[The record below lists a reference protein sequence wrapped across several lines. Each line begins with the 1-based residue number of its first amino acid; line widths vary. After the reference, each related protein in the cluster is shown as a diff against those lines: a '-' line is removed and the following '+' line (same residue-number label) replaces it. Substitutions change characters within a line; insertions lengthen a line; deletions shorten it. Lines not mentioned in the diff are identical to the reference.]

1 MKQPLNRCVAASLR
15 RFCDS
20 TIQRFNGWPVLLLA
34 ALFFPAAARAETP
47 LLDAATTRSSVSGQ
61 FFVLGLSP
69 SQSSNRPPFAVTN
82 GELVRLDPA
91 LLAVAAERIKRA
103 VWRQLGVDALTP
115 WRGRIFLALHPATTP
130 DEPVAIIS
138 TRFAGVWNYRVE
150 LPDVVARTRLT
161 RALTGAVLLELANRD
176 NPGDRAAETPAWLTE
191 GLAQQLLANGSQ
203 EMILA
208 PPDKLVNG
216 VLASQITVV
225 QRGVDELARAR
236 AVLHDGP
243 TLTFEQLSWPDD
255 AQLRDEDGGV
265 YRASAQLFVSD
276 LLALNDGPKN
286 LRALLQMLP
295 RSYNWQIAFRAAF
308 RADFPQPIDVEK
320 WWALQSVSFDSR
332 DAGPLWTPAA
342 SHDKLDEILSV
353 PVEMRPAATNLPVHA
368 VISLQ
373 AVIRNFAYER
383 QKAVLQIKQRDLEL
397 AHWRMAPQYVVLT
410 EAYRRVLAEYLDQGT
425 APVLTPGKTPQPSPG
440 APSKRKAAAAIKKL
454 DGLDAQRRTLETAI
468 RRNGPAD
475 APL

>member
-20 TIQRFNGWPVLLLA
+20 TIQRFNGLPVLLLA
-34 ALFFPAAARAETP
+34 ALFFPAVVRAEVP
-47 LLDAATTRSSVSGQ
+47 MLDAATTRSSVSGQ
-61 FFVLGLSP
+61 FFVLGVNP

-82 GELVRLDPA
+82 SELVRLDPA
-91 LLAVAAERIKRA
+91 LLAVAAERVKRA

-115 WRGRIFLALHPATTP
+115 WRGRIFLALHPAMAP

-150 LPDVVARTRLT
+150 LPNVVARTRLT
-161 RALTGAVLLELANRD
+161 RALTGTVLLELANRD
-176 NPGDRAAETPAWLTE
+176 NPGDHAAETPAWLTE
-191 GLAQQLLANGSQ
+191 GLAQQLLATGAQ
-203 EMILA
+203 EMIPS

-216 VLASQITVV
+216 VLAREITVV
-225 QRGVDELARAR
+225 QRGVDELAQAR

-265 YRASAQLFVSD
+265 YRASAQVFVSD
-276 LLALNDGPKN
+276 LLALNDGPQN
-286 LRALLQMLP
+286 LRAMLQMLP
-295 RSYNWQIAFRAAF
+295 RCYNWQTAFRAAF

-320 WWALQSVSFDSR
+320 WWALQTVSFDSR

-342 SHDKLDEILSV
+342 SRDKLDEILSV
-353 PVEMRPAATNLPVHA
+353 PVEMRPTSTNLPVHA

-373 AVIRNFAYER
+373 AVIQNFTFER

-397 AHWRMAPQYVVLT
+397 AHWRMAAQYVLLT
-410 EAYRRVLAEYLDQGT
+410 DAYRRVLAEYLDQGT
-425 APVLTPGKTPQPSPG
+425 APALAPGKAPKPSPG
-440 APSKRKAAAAIKKL
+440 APSKRKIAETIKKL
-454 DGLDAQRRTLETAI
+454 DALDAQRRALETAVQ
-468 RRNGPAD
+468 RNGPPD
-475 APL
+475 VPL